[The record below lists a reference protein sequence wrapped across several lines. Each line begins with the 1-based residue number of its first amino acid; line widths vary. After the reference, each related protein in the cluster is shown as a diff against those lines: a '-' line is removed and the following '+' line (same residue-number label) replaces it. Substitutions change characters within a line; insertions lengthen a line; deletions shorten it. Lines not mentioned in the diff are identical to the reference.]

1 MWPRTKQAE
10 ATETR
15 SRLGSTANIA
25 SPIPTSLPHSPT
37 FRDHDPQEAKKENA
51 HRCLQEG
58 HCLNISFQGLKLFI
72 SFFHIKSFSLN
83 SFSFSLIHCLS
94 L

>member
-51 HRCLQEG
+51 HRCL
-58 HCLNISFQGLKLFI
+58 
-72 SFFHIKSFSLN
+72 
-83 SFSFSLIHCLS
+83 
-94 L
+94 